1 MADPLGAYLDLA
13 YEMSSLMGVLDQLIE
28 KLDERIGPEGAIM
41 IPPEVIRRFL
51 WDSRC
56 RLDDVLD
63 QSWAEAFDYLRPFS
77 KSTEIPTA
85 ITLTRKWPRA
95 KRAPEP
101 LTSETNPKKEK
112 VS

>member
-56 RLDDVLD
+56 RLNDVLD
-63 QSWAEAFDYLRPFS
+63 QSWEEAFDYLKPYS
-77 KSTEIPTA
+77 APSQIPTA
-85 ITLTRKWPRA
+85 ITLTRSWPRS
-95 KRAPEP
+95 KRAAESS
-101 LTSETNPKKEK
+101 TTETHQ
-112 VS
+112 